1 MSSSH
6 DQPLTMSV
14 AEYVLASG
22 IPEHSVRQELA
33 AGRIPHRRVG
43 KRGLIRILRLPALA
57 ALSGE
62 SSTRES
68 QRAELR
74 ERCFIKEAEAA
85 ESVTQTWSTLTS

>member
-1 MSSSH
+1 MSGSNGL
-6 DQPLTMSV
+6 PLTMTV

-57 ALSGE
+57 ALNGE
-62 SSTRES
+62 ASTYES
-68 QRAELR
+68 QPAELR

-85 ESVTQTWSTLTS
+85 ESATQT

>member
-1 MSSSH
+1 MSGG
-6 DQPLTMSV
+6 DGVPLTMTV

-62 SSTRES
+62 NAASGS
-68 QRAELR
+68 QGRELR
-74 ERCFIKEAEAA
+74 AR
-85 ESVTQTWSTLTS
+85 